1 MLSDLLTV
9 VGQVATLF
17 LMMGVGYVLTKI
29 DWLSEET
36 VSQCTK
42 FLLYVV
48 CSCIVITRFQI
59 EANAQII
66 RTMLMAIFGLLLPF
80 VVMLPVIH
88 LMFRKEAPDSKVVR
102 RFGMVFPNGTLM
114 GLPLLAGVLGDE
126 AVIYGVLCLLV
137 FSIIQWTY
145 GIATYGGTVSV
156 RRMVINPGIISMG
169 IGLVLF
175 ATGLR
180 LPAPVYNAMDFLG
193 STNTPLGMVII
204 GSQMARADI
213 LSALK
218 APKLYIT
225 AAVKLIVVPAVA
237 VVGLL
242 PFRMEPLTYC
252 ACVVLAACPT
262 GGTTSMLAQMFKR
275 DIPTAAQMVTLSTLL
290 SIITLPIFAVIA
302 RQISGLA

>member
-1 MLSDLLTV
+1 MVSDFLTV

-29 DWLSEET
+29 GWLSEET

-48 CSCIVITRFQI
+48 CSCIVITQLQI
-59 EANAQII
+59 EANAQIV
-66 RTMLMAIFGLLLPF
+66 RTMLVAIFGLLLPF
-80 VVMLPVIH
+80 VVLLPVIH
-88 LMFRKEAPDSKVVR
+88 LMFRKEALGTRVVR
-102 RFGMVFPNGTLM
+102 RFGMFFPNGSLM

-126 AVIYGVLCLLV
+126 ALLYGVLCLLV

-145 GIATYGGTVSV
+145 GVATFGGKISV
-156 RRMVINPGIISMG
+156 RQMVINPGIISVG

-175 ATGLR
+175 ATGLH
-180 LPAPVYNAMDFLG
+180 LPAPVNNAMDFLG

-204 GSQMARADI
+204 GSQMARTDI

-218 APKLYIT
+218 EPKLYIT
-225 AAVKLIVVPAVA
+225 AAIKLIAAPAVTI
-237 VVGLL
+237 VGLL
-242 PFRMEPLTYC
+242 PLRLDPLTYC

-290 SIITLPIFAVIA
+290 SIITLPVFAVIA